1 MPTALLL
8 TGHGPYADPWH
19 PFAETS
25 SALAEIATE
34 SGLVPVIRTDVDAA
48 LAELRIGPLPALII
62 ANLGRPD
69 DGTAL
74 SADARAGLQRMLRDV
89 PLLALHAAANA
100 FPDEPAWEA
109 RLGGRWVPDVSGHP
123 PLDRFAAHRVGA
135 LPAGP
140 GTVEGAAAALPAGP
154 DLPSRIA
161 VEDERYLHLR
171 LAEDRHVL
179 YAHQDDD
186 GAPAPTIWVRGGG
199 GAAPRTAYD
208 ALGHDLR
215 SYDSA
220 EHRRALRALLG
231 WLTG

>member
-8 TGHGPYADPWH
+8 TGHGTYADPWH

-48 LAELRIGPLPALII
+48 LAELRTGALPALVI

-69 DGTAL
+69 DGTAP
-74 SADARAGLQRMLRDV
+74 SADARAGLQRMLRDL
-89 PLLALHAAANA
+89 PLLALHAAVNA

-109 RLGGRWVPDVSGHP
+109 RLGGRWIPDVSGHP
-123 PLDRFAAHRVGA
+123 PLGRFAAHRVGA

-179 YAHQDDD
+179 YAHRDDD

>member
-25 SALAEIATE
+25 RALAEVATE

-74 SADARAGLQRMLRDV
+74 SADARAGLQRMLRDL